1 MLFRFLVMS
10 ELLKIPVYFVLFS
23 SFNKAGP
30 LWKKN
35 FFAWMFQSEQKAAV
49 AFTWASKIE
58 MER

>member
-1 MLFRFLVMS
+1 MS

-58 MER
+58 IER